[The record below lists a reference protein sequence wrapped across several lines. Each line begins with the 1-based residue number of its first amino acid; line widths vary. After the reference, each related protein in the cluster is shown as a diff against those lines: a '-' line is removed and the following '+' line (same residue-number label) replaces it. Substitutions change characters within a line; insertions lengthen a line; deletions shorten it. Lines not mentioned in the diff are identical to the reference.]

1 MFSVTGLE
9 FSFTQAPASMKSVLQ
24 ALWLLTVTF
33 GNILVVV
40 IAKIKIS
47 NSQAVEFFFYASLMA
62 VDVCLFI
69 YMATKYKYRNE
80 NDEKSG
86 DEAHRN
92 GVIVNMNG
100 NSGHML
106 NQTFTTAN
114 GHGPIVSAIAA
125 GSAGL
130 GPRSSV
136 SNSSISDENLD
147 ASPKCLKQR
156 PTNGKN
162 GVDNYGYSD
171 I

>member
-33 GNILVVV
+33 GNVLVVV

-47 NSQAVEFFFYASLMA
+47 NSQAVEFFFYATLMA
-62 VDVCLFI
+62 IDVCIFI
-69 YMATKYKYRNE
+69 YLAIKYKYRNE
-80 NDEKSG
+80 TDMNQVDDE
-86 DEAHRN
+86 RRT

-100 NSGHML
+100 SSGNVM
-106 NQTFTTAN
+106 NQTFTAAI
-114 GHGPIVSAIAA
+114 GHSPIVSAIAA
-125 GSAGL
+125 GSTGL
-130 GPRSSV
+130 GPRSSLT
-136 SNSSISDENLD
+136 SSSISDETLD

-156 PTNGKN
+156 STNGKN
-162 GVDNYGYSD
+162 GANNYGYSD

>member
-33 GNILVVV
+33 GNVLVVV

-47 NSQAVEFFFYASLMA
+47 DSQAVEFFFYAALMA
-62 VDVCLFI
+62 ADVCLFI
-69 YMATKYKYRNE
+69 YLAIKYKYRNE
-80 NDEKSG
+80 NDAHSA
-86 DEAHRN
+86 DDAHRT

-100 NSGHML
+100 SSGNGL
-106 NQTFTTAN
+106 NQTFTVAN
-114 GHGPIVSAIAA
+114 GHSPTISAIAA
-125 GSAGL
+125 GSTAL
-130 GPRSSV
+130 GPRSSLT
-136 SNSSISDENLD
+136 NSSISDEKLD

-156 PTNGKN
+156 STNGKS